1 VARDNGL
8 PAASAYAALA
18 DVDPPVA
25 DHVLALLGQA
35 GIPAYAEPTAGTR
48 GPYAEIRPHQRPME
62 RIYVDRTQMTPARAA
77 INQAL
82 PALEAQF
89 HSSATAEQH
98 QSDEQPGAHADDLTQ
113 RRINEQWAAI
123 STRLARE
130 GLGSD
135 IEPRRPDPE
144 PDDVLDEIPESER
157 FVAPVPPPLPEGDRL
172 TRLAWAALIGGPL
185 LVIFSAILGLGPAWL
200 ATLGLAGFIAGFITL
215 VVRMPDSR
223 NRDGDGWDD
232 GAVV

>member
-25 DHVLALLGQA
+25 DHVLSLLEQA
-35 GIPAYAEPTAGTR
+35 GISAYAEPTAGTR
-48 GPYAEIRPHQRPME
+48 GPYAEIRPHPRPME
-62 RIYVDRTQMTPARAA
+62 RVYVDRTQMTAARAA
-77 INQAL
+77 VSQAL

-89 HSSATAEQH
+89 HSSATAATDP
-98 QSDEQPGAHADDLTQ
+98 DEQADDLTQ

-130 GLGSD
+130 GLGSE
-135 IEPRRPDPE
+135 IEPRRPEPE
-144 PDDVLDEIPESER
+144 SDDVVDEIPESER

>member
-1 VARDNGL
+1 
-8 PAASAYAALA
+8 
-18 DVDPPVA
+18 
-25 DHVLALLGQA
+25 
-35 GIPAYAEPTAGTR
+35 
-48 GPYAEIRPHQRPME
+48 ME
-62 RIYVDRTQMTPARAA
+62 RVYVDRTQMTAARAA
-77 INQAL
+77 VSQAL

-89 HSSATAEQH
+89 HSSATA
-98 QSDEQPGAHADDLTQ
+98 SVDPGEPADDLAQ

-135 IEPRRPDPE
+135 IEPRRPEPE
-144 PDDVLDEIPESER
+144 PADVVDEIPESER
-157 FVAPVPPPLPEGDRL
+157 FIAPVPPPLPEGDRL

>member
-8 PAASAYAALA
+8 PAASAYDALA

-48 GPYAEIRPHQRPME
+48 GPYAELRPHQRPIE
-62 RIYVDRTQMTPARAA
+62 RVFVDRTQLTAARAT
-77 INQAL
+77 ISQAL

-89 HSSATAEQH
+89 QSTATPA
-98 QSDEQPGAHADDLTQ
+98 SDQGNPHEHPDDLTQ
-113 RRINEQWAAI
+113 RRINDQWAAI

-135 IEPRRPDPE
+135 IEPRRVEAEIDE
-144 PDDVLDEIPESER
+144 IDEIPESER

-172 TRLAWAALIGGPL
+172 TRMAWAALIGGPL
-185 LVIFSAILGLGPAWL
+185 LVIFSAVLRLGPAWL
-200 ATLGLAGFIAGFITL
+200 ATLGLGGFIAGFITL

>member
-8 PAASAYAALA
+8 PAASAYDALA

-48 GPYAEIRPHQRPME
+48 GPYAELRPHPRPME
-62 RIYVDRTQMTPARAA
+62 RVFVDRTQLTAARAT
-77 INQAL
+77 ISQAL

-89 HSSATAEQH
+89 QSAATPASDQRHPEEHS
-98 QSDEQPGAHADDLTQ
+98 DDLTQ
-113 RRINEQWAAI
+113 RRINDQWAAI
-123 STRLARE
+123 YTRLARE

-135 IEPRRPDPE
+135 LEPRRAE
-144 PDDVLDEIPESER
+144 AEIEEIDEIPESER

-200 ATLGLAGFIAGFITL
+200 ATLGLGGFIAGFITL

>member
-8 PAASAYAALA
+8 PAASAYGPLA

-25 DHVLALLGQA
+25 DHVLALLEQA

-48 GPYAEIRPHQRPME
+48 GPYAEIRPHPRPME
-62 RIYVDRTQMTPARAA
+62 RVYVDRTKITAARAA
-77 INQAL
+77 VSQAI

-89 HSSATAEQH
+89 HSSATAAA
-98 QSDEQPGAHADDLTQ
+98 DPGEPADDLTQ
-113 RRINEQWAAI
+113 TRINEQWAAI

-135 IEPRRPDPE
+135 IEPRRPEPE
-144 PDDVLDEIPESER
+144 PDDVVDEVPESER

-172 TRLAWAALIGGPL
+172 TRLAWGALIGGPL

>member
-8 PAASAYAALA
+8 PAASAYEALA
-18 DVDPPVA
+18 DVDPPIA
-25 DHVLALLGQA
+25 DQILALLAQA

-48 GPYAEIRPHQRPME
+48 GPYAEIRPHPRPTE
-62 RIYVDRTQMTPARAA
+62 RVYVDRAQSGAARAA
-77 INQAL
+77 VSGAL
-82 PALEAQF
+82 ASLETEF
-89 HSSATAEQH
+89 HSAATSAADQEQA
-98 QSDEQPGAHADDLTQ
+98 QDLTQ

-123 STRLARE
+123 SHRLARE
-130 GLGSD
+130 GLGAD
-135 IEPRRPDPE
+135 ISPRPTAPDP
-144 PDDVLDEIPESER
+144 DDILDEVPESER

-200 ATLGLAGFIAGFITL
+200 ATFGLGGFIAGFITL
-215 VVRMPDSR
+215 VMRMPDNR